1 MKKLRFKVKVT
12 PEQSEQFQK
21 QVFGKGGTWAAG
33 ETEVINTDWPY
44 LELFNKKLY
53 GCEAHEKEWFKR
65 SELPLVSFKIAT
77 QRIASATQQPTPGV
91 TPLTKQSKEK
101 L

>member
-1 MKKLRFKVKVT
+1 MKKLQFRFKVT

-33 ETEVINTDWPY
+33 ETKVINTDWPY
-44 LELFNKKLY
+44 LELVNKKIY
-53 GCEAHEKEWFKR
+53 GCEAHEKEYFRK

-77 QRIASATQQPTPGV
+77 ERVARVTQ
-91 TPLTKQSKEK
+91 
-101 L
+101 